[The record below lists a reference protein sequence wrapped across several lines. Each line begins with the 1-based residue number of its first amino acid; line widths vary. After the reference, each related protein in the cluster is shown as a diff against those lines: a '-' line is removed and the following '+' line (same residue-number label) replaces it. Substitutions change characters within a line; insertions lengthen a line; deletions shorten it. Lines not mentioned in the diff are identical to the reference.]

1 MSLDPEG
8 NELERLVSVQNKLV
22 QEDVQKTKAI
32 LLLSD
37 YSKLHVFFSAI
48 KYGEPS

>member
-1 MSLDPEG
+1 
-8 NELERLVSVQNKLV
+8 
-22 QEDVQKTKAI
+22 VQKTKAI

-48 KYGEPS
+48 KYGEPSWQCAVDAKN